1 MVAWNSCQFEGLRSP
16 LWIYVSVMEC
26 ETADYEPG
34 HDAIR
39 PKWCALGTLT
49 KHNGELSW
57 TRDKKWHNKSV
68 SVGFCGQDVFANIM
82 WYADVSQE
90 WRYWSE
96 MKNWRIL
103 FFPYSLYVAEC

>member
-34 HDAIR
+34 MMPYGPSDVLL
-39 PKWCALGTLT
+39 ALSQSTMVSFHGPET
-49 KHNGELSW
+49 
-57 TRDKKWHNKSV
+57 KKWHNKSV

-82 WYADVSQE
+82 WYVDVSQE
-90 WRYWSE
+90 WRYWPE